1 MLSPRIFL
9 KLYAEPG
16 AVPPHAKVLEAWHGW
31 IKNGSL
37 ASRGASEVLVD
48 VVDYGHVH
56 HGPAVLLVGHES
68 DYALDESEGRPGLSY
83 TRKRAADVPGAR
95 LADSMARLFRAA
107 KLLEADPLTAGLR
120 FGTGEILLRVLDR
133 LNAPNTRATWEADR
147 DEIVQV
153 MTEALGKG
161 TEVVYVEGDTREP
174 FTVRARSR
182 AARPLAEALDTLN
195 SLVARAGNT

>member
-9 KLYAEPG
+9 KLYAEPN
-16 AVPPHAKVLEAWHGW
+16 AVPPRAKVLEAWHGW
-31 IKNGSL
+31 IKNGALS
-37 ASRGASEVLVD
+37 ASGAAEVLVD

-56 HGPAVLLVGHES
+56 HAPAVLLVGHQA

-83 TRKRAADVPGAR
+83 TRKRASDVPGAR

-107 KLLEADPLTAGLR
+107 KLLEAEPLTAGLR

-133 LNAPNTRATWEADR
+133 LNAPNTRATWDADR

-161 TEVVYVEGDTREP
+161 TEVVHVEGDPREP

-182 AARPLAEALDTLN
+182 ANRPLADILDSLT
-195 SLVARAGNT
+195 SLVGRAGNT